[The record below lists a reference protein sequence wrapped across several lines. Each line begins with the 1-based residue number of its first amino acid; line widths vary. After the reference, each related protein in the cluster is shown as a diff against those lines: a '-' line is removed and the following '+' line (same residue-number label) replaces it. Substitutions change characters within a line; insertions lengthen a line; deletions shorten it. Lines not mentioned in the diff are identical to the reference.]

1 MSIQASILNVCESD
15 IEALTRAEGLRD
27 VIAQV
32 KSGQVRAIRDKYGP
46 QKGRNSNSMWG
57 RIKGAVTRRERLYE
71 VLFKQEFGEDES
83 RFFAF
88 FTREQRATKKR
99 VPEEETLWAFRLV
112 VQAIPHMQAD
122 IQAERTKLCYSDSS
136 GGFSDEIWQDKWQ
149 GQNNMEIWRAIGK
162 ENYGLHKAS
171 KKTP

>member
-1 MSIQASILNVCESD
+1 
-15 IEALTRAEGLRD
+15 
-27 VIAQV
+27 
-32 KSGQVRAIRDKYGP
+32 
-46 QKGRNSNSMWG
+46 
-57 RIKGAVTRRERLYE
+57 
-71 VLFKQEFGEDES
+71 
-83 RFFAF
+83 
-88 FTREQRATKKR
+88 

-149 GQNNMEIWRAIGK
+149 GQNNMEIWRALGK
-162 ENYGLHKAS
+162 ENYGLHKTS